1 MVKPDPY
8 PSTDYSLV
16 KANLMTG
23 FDFQEIIDHEIV
35 KDMSKVC
42 VSLFSREYKGMHF
55 IKFYVD
61 PIDEDNII
69 YVGKGTI
76 YEAGFKISI
85 S

>member
-1 MVKPDPY
+1 
-8 PSTDYSLV
+8 
-16 KANLMTG
+16 
-23 FDFQEIIDHEIV
+23 
-35 KDMSKVC
+35 MSKVC